1 MKISKWL
8 YWTPR
13 ALGIIFVI
21 FLSLFS
27 LDVFETASGF
37 WEIFFALF
45 LHNIPAIILLIFLII
60 SWKHELVGAVVFSLA
75 GIIYLIWII
84 ITSLTNSFEW
94 FYFVWVLQITGP
106 AFIVAVLFYLNWKK
120 KTKH

>member
-45 LHNIPAIILLIFLII
+45 LHNIPAIILLIF